1 MALERQD
8 IRISNR
14 IYLLLNPE
22 DSDTPALVHTK
33 DWKASATYTCVM
45 GEGVLMSNRDEDVEL
60 TPQELKTLDKYE
72 DLECQYNEEARKDCP
87 EYQ

>member
-1 MALERQD
+1 MTLEKKD

-14 IYLLLNPE
+14 IYLQLDPT

-33 DWKASATYTCVM
+33 GWKHSATYTCAM
-45 GEGVLMSNRDEDVEL
+45 GEGTLMSNRDGDLEL
-60 TPQELKTLDKYE
+60 TPQELKTLDGYE